1 MKTNK
6 LLRLLLVSISLCILN
21 SCSSDDST
29 DERQNE
35 IKVNSKSFVISN
47 ATLIEESTYNN
58 VTEFQLY
65 LVSSGVTVNA
75 DNSINGSGDILALT
89 LFSSQQS
96 ALEEGVYLYNDQ
108 DNTGLLLNRG
118 SHFFGYDATLGDSQ
132 SGNLDIESGSIT
144 VEVENS
150 LFIITVN
157 LTDELGDIVSGYYKG
172 IITNF
177 N

>member
-118 SHFFGYDATLGDSQ
+118 SHFFGFH
-132 SGNLDIESGSIT
+132 NK
-144 VEVENS
+144 
-150 LFIITVN
+150 LF
-157 LTDELGDIVSGYYKG
+157 
-172 IITNF
+172 F
-177 N
+177 F

>member
-1 MKTNK
+1 MTTNK

-118 SHFFGYDATLGDSQ
+118 SHFFGFH
-132 SGNLDIESGSIT
+132 NK
-144 VEVENS
+144 
-150 LFIITVN
+150 LF
-157 LTDELGDIVSGYYKG
+157 
-172 IITNF
+172 F
-177 N
+177 F